1 MGHDNFVFF
10 FWIMTFFTFSIFFF
24 IFHLL
29 IDLFIFKFVFIFFL
43 LAATDYDTE
52 VTGWYMKKDVE
63 SRWLSID
70 RSLARILEQLPNLRV
85 YEKGFNG
92 KNGLANNDRYTWIC
106 SILKSKEAQIC
117 MSFAIFLAWDFS
129 RFIVPLKTSAPMV
142 HPLYSMCHELVR
154 NVMGKVAK
162 EELLKLNGEP
172 VFNAKMKEIDLL
184 DEKNLKVKTFLV
196 FTLVLSDWGFIMTF
210 SLLGSFSVS
219 FLPDFKC

>member
-1 MGHDNFVFF
+1 
-10 FWIMTFFTFSIFFF
+10 MTFFV
-24 IFHLL
+24 FHLF
-29 IDLFIFKFVFIFFL
+29 IYLFIFNFVFIFFW

-52 VTGWYMKKDVE
+52 VTVSNWYMKKDVE

-70 RSLARILEQLPNLRV
+70 HSLARILEQLPNLRV
-85 YEKGFNG
+85 YEKE
-92 KNGLANNDRYTWIC
+92 RR
-106 SILKSKEAQIC
+106 KERP
-117 MSFAIFLAWDFS
+117 IFLAWDFS
-129 RFIVPLKTSAPMV
+129 RFIVPLKTSASMV
-142 HPLYSMCHELVR
+142 HPFYSMWHELVR

-184 DEKNLKVKTFLV
+184 DEKKLKVKTFLV